1 MIAVCSRAVVGRR
14 VDLVEDA
21 GVGDLLDEVE
31 DVVEA
36 ADQLMDVLAIERRD
50 EGVLQ
55 LVADV
60 VADPVALALQVAELA
75 REPLALVVGAEELL
89 EQPGARQ
96 DVVGVVDEELEE
108 LLLARNERKAHER
121 VGLLSVRRERWLVH
135 RWRHRR
141 SVLVRCHGGAGGAN
155 REAC

>member
-1 MIAVCSRAVVGRR
+1 MISVWSTRGLGRR

-21 GVGDLLDEVE
+21 GIGDFLDEVE
-31 DVVEA
+31 HVVEA
-36 ADQLMDVLAIERRD
+36 ADQLMDVLSIERRD

-55 LVADV
+55 LLADV

-75 REPLALVVGAEELL
+75 REPLALVVRAEELL

-96 DVVGVVDEELEE
+96 DVVGVVEEELEE

-121 VGLLSVRRERWLVH
+121 VGLLSVRRGAMARPPLATPG
-135 RWRHRR
+135 

-155 REAC
+155 REVC